1 MKKVQRTLA
10 AALAAMMLM
19 ALAGC
24 SKGDVTE
31 EVNSGLSD
39 LKAQAAEPAVEP
51 QTETPA
57 EPKTDAASETAS
69 EPASE
74 PAAASEPE
82 ATAEPAPDSAP
93 ADNPDYPSAA
103 GLNTQTLE
111 AFGSDYTLTLNVT
124 CPDTGWYKPA
134 TNSFGD
140 FKLFPTDDPS
150 NIFSGDPRILF
161 ELQRDLDRI
170 NYYYDSFENV
180 EELAPRTIGG
190 VELAGRT
197 YKNVGM
203 WWTEYYGE
211 MPTGGWLSIRI
222 SGVDIDPGTEGD
234 TVLNSIT
241 FG

>member
-1 MKKVQRTLA
+1 MKKVNRTLA
-10 AALAAMMLM
+10 AALAATMLL
-19 ALAGC
+19 ALTAC
-24 SKGDVTE
+24 SKGDVTS
-31 EVNSGLSD
+31 EVDSGLAE
-39 LKAQAAEPAVEP
+39 LKSQVTEPAVEP
-51 QTETPA
+51 KPETSTEA
-57 EPKTDAASETAS
+57 KTDPAA
-69 EPASE
+69 PAADPE
-74 PAAASEPE
+74 PAATPEAEPE
-82 ATAEPAPDSAP
+82 PTPASAP
-93 ADNPDYPSAA
+93 AENPNYPSAA

-111 AFGSDYTLTLNVT
+111 AFGTDYTLVLNVT
-124 CPDTGWYKPA
+124 CPDQGWYKSA
-134 TNSFGD
+134 STSFGD
-140 FKLFPTDDPS
+140 LKLFPTDDPS

-161 ELQRDLDRI
+161 ELQRDLDKI

-180 EELAPRTIGG
+180 EELAPRTFDG

-222 SGVDIDPGTEGD
+222 SGVDIEPGTEGD

>member
-1 MKKVQRTLA
+1 MKKVKRTLA
-10 AALAAMMLM
+10 AALAAAMLL
-19 ALAGC
+19 ALTAC
-24 SKGDVTE
+24 SKGDVTS
-31 EVNSGLSD
+31 EVDSGLAE
-39 LKAQAAEPAVEP
+39 LKAQTTEPAVEP
-51 QTETPA
+51 KPETP
-57 EPKTDAASETAS
+57 EKPKTDTAS

-74 PAAASEPE
+74 PAAEPEPE
-82 ATAEPAPDSAP
+82 ATAEPAPASAP
-93 ADNPDYPSAA
+93 

-111 AFGSDYTLTLNVT
+111 AFGTDYTLVLNVT
-124 CPDTGWYKPA
+124 CPDQGWYKSA
-134 TNSFGD
+134 TSFGD

-150 NIFSGDPRILF
+150 HIFSGDPRINF
-161 ELQRDLDRI
+161 ELKSGLDKI
-170 NYYYDSFENV
+170 DYYYDDFENV

-222 SGVDIDPGTEGD
+222 SGVDIDPGSEGD
-234 TVLNSIT
+234 AVLSSVT

>member
-10 AALAAMMLM
+10 AVLAAMMLM

-24 SKGDVTE
+24 SKGDVTK

-57 EPKTDAASETAS
+57 EPKTDTAS

-82 ATAEPAPDSAP
+82 ATAEPAPASAP
-93 ADNPDYPSAA
+93 AENPDYPSAA
-103 GLNTQTLE
+103 GLNTHTLE
-111 AFGSDYTLTLNVT
+111 AFGSDYTLVLNVT
-124 CPDTGWYKPA
+124 CPDQGWYKRA
-134 TNSFGD
+134 KNSFGD
-140 FKLFPTDDPS
+140 FKLYLTDDPS
-150 NIFSGDPRILF
+150 HIFSNNPIILF
-161 ELQRDLDRI
+161 ELQSGLDKI
-170 NYYYDSFENV
+170 DYYYDSFENV

-197 YKNVGM
+197 YKKVGM

-211 MPTGGWLSIRI
+211 MPTGGWLAIKI

-234 TVLNSIT
+234 TVLNSVT

>member
-10 AALAAMMLM
+10 AALTAMMLT

-24 SKGDVTE
+24 SKGDVTK

-57 EPKTDAASETAS
+57 EPKTDAASE
-69 EPASE
+69 
-74 PAAASEPE
+74 PAAEPEPE
-82 ATAEPAPDSAP
+82 ATAEPAPASAP
-93 ADNPDYPSAA
+93 AENPDYPSAA

-111 AFGSDYTLTLNVT
+111 AFGSDYTLVLNVT
-124 CPDTGWYKPA
+124 CPDQGWYKPDQ
-134 TNSFGD
+134 NSFGD

-150 NIFSGDPRILF
+150 NIFSNDPRIYF
-161 ELQRDLDRI
+161 ELKASLDKI
-170 NYYYDSFENV
+170 NYYYDSFENL
-180 EELAPRTIGG
+180 EELAPRTFGG
-190 VELAGRT
+190 VELQGRT
-197 YKNVGM
+197 YKYVGM
-203 WWTEYYGE
+203 QWTEYFGE

-222 SGVDIDPGTEGD
+222 SGVDIDPGSEGD
-234 TVLNSIT
+234 AVLSSVT

>member
-24 SKGDVTE
+24 SKGDVTK
-31 EVNSGLSD
+31 EVKSGLSD

-51 QTETPA
+51 QTETPE
-57 EPKTDAASETAS
+57 EPKTDTAS

-74 PAAASEPE
+74 PAAEPDPE
-82 ATAEPAPDSAP
+82 ATAEPAPASAP

-103 GLNTQTLE
+103 GPNTQTLE
-111 AFGSDYTLTLNVT
+111 AFGTDFTLVLNVT
-124 CPDTGWYKPA
+124 CPDQGWYKPA

-161 ELQRDLDRI
+161 ELKAGLDKI
-170 NYYYDSFENV
+170 DYYYDSFENV
-180 EELAPRTIGG
+180 EEVAPRTFGG
-190 VELAGRT
+190 VELQGRT
-197 YKNVGM
+197 YKYVGM
-203 WWTEYYGE
+203 LWTEYFGE
-211 MPTGGWLSIRI
+211 MPAGGWLSIRI
-222 SGVDIDPGTEGD
+222 SGVDIDPGSEGD
-234 TVLNSIT
+234 AVLSSVT

>member
-24 SKGDVTE
+24 SKGDVTK

-57 EPKTDAASETAS
+57 EPKTDAASE
-69 EPASE
+69 PASE

-82 ATAEPAPDSAP
+82 ATAAPAPASAP

-124 CPDTGWYKPA
+124 CPDQGWYKRA

-140 FKLFPTDDPS
+140 FKLYLTDDPS
-150 NIFSGDPRILF
+150 HIFSNNPIILF
-161 ELQRDLDRI
+161 ELESGLDKI
-170 NYYYDSFENV
+170 DYYYDSFENV
-180 EELAPRTIGG
+180 EELTPRTIGG
-190 VELAGRT
+190 VEMAGRT

-234 TVLNSIT
+234 TVLNSVT

>member
-51 QTETPA
+51 KPETSTEAKTDPATPA
-57 EPKTDAASETAS
+57 ADP
-69 EPASE
+69 E
-74 PAAASEPE
+74 PAATPEAEPE
-82 ATAEPAPDSAP
+82 STPASAP
-93 ADNPDYPSAA
+93 AENPDYPSAA

-111 AFGSDYTLTLNVT
+111 AFGSDYTLVLNVT
-124 CPDTGWYKPA
+124 CPDQGWYKSVSPRFA
-134 TNSFGD
+134 D
-140 FKLFPTDDPS
+140 IKLFPTDDPS
-150 NIFSGDPRILF
+150 HIFSGDPRIVF
-161 ELQRDLDRI
+161 ELQSGLDKI
-170 NYYYDSFENV
+170 NYYYDDFENV

-203 WWTEYYGE
+203 LWTEYYGE
-211 MPTGGWLSIRI
+211 MPTGGWLAIKI
-222 SGVDIDPGTEGD
+222 SGVDIGPGTEGD
-234 TVLNSIT
+234 TILNSVT

>member
-10 AALAAMMLM
+10 AVLAAMMLM

-24 SKGDVTE
+24 SKGDVTK

-51 QTETPA
+51 QTEPPA
-57 EPKTDAASETAS
+57 EPKTDAAS

-82 ATAEPAPDSAP
+82 ATAEPAPASAP

-103 GLNTQTLE
+103 GPNTQTLE
-111 AFGSDYTLTLNVT
+111 AFGTDFTLVLNVT
-124 CPDTGWYKPA
+124 CPDQGWYKPA
-134 TNSFGD
+134 ENSFGD

-150 NIFSGDPRILF
+150 HIFSGDPRMLF
-161 ELQRDLDRI
+161 ELKSGLDKI
-170 NYYYDSFENV
+170 DYYYDSFENV

-190 VELAGRT
+190 VELQGRT
-197 YKNVGM
+197 YKYVGM
-203 WWTEYYGE
+203 LWTEYYGE
-211 MPTGGWLSIRI
+211 MSTGGWLSIRI

-234 TVLNSIT
+234 TILNSVT

>member
-1 MKKVQRTLA
+1 MKNLQRMLA
-10 AALAAMMLM
+10 AALAAIL
-19 ALAGC
+19 LAGLTAC
-24 SKGDVTE
+24 SAGDVTK
-31 EVNSGLSD
+31 EVDSGLAE
-39 LKAQAAEPAVEP
+39 LKSQAAQPAVDNQPTTPAQPKTDPEPAADPTPSADPEP
-51 QTETPA
+51 AATPEAEPETPA
-57 EPKTDAASETAS
+57 
-69 EPASE
+69 
-74 PAAASEPE
+74 
-82 ATAEPAPDSAP
+82 SAP
-93 ADNPDYPSAA
+93 AENPNYPSAA

-111 AFGSDYTLTLNVT
+111 AFGTDYTLTLNVT

-140 FKLFPTDDPS
+140 IKLFPTDDPS

-161 ELQRDLDRI
+161 ELQRDLDKI

-211 MPTGGWLSIRI
+211 MPTGGWLAIRI

-234 TVLNSIT
+234 TILSSVT

>member
-24 SKGDVTE
+24 SKGDVTK

-57 EPKTDAASETAS
+57 EPKTDAASE
-69 EPASE
+69 PASE
-74 PAAASEPE
+74 PAAEPEPE
-82 ATAEPAPDSAP
+82 ATAEPAPAE
-93 ADNPDYPSAA
+93 NPDYPSAA

-111 AFGSDYTLTLNVT
+111 AFGSDYTLVLNVT
-124 CPDTGWYKPA
+124 CPEKDWYKRA

-140 FKLFPTDDPS
+140 FKLYLTDDPS
-150 NIFSGDPRILF
+150 HIFSNNPIILF
-161 ELQRDLDRI
+161 ELKSGLDKI

-180 EELAPRTIGG
+180 EELTPRTIGG

-234 TVLNSIT
+234 TILNSVT

>member
-1 MKKVQRTLA
+1 MKNLQRTLA
-10 AALAAMMLM
+10 AALAAIL
-19 ALAGC
+19 LAGLTAC
-24 SKGDVTE
+24 SAGDVTK
-31 EVNSGLSD
+31 EVDSGLAE
-39 LKAQAAEPAVEP
+39 LKSQAAQPAVDNQP
-51 QTETPA
+51 TTPA
-57 EPKTDAASETAS
+57 QPKTD
-69 EPASE
+69 PE
-74 PAAASEPE
+74 PAADPTPSADP
-82 ATAEPAPDSAP
+82 EPAADPEPSADPAP
-93 ADNPDYPSAA
+93 AAENPNYPSAA
-103 GLNTQTLE
+103 GLNTVTLE
-111 AFGSDYTLTLNVT
+111 AFGTDYTLVLNVT
-124 CPDTGWYKPA
+124 CPDQGWYKSA
-134 TNSFGD
+134 STSFGD
-140 FKLFPTDDPS
+140 LKLFPTDDPS

-161 ELQRDLDRI
+161 ELQRDLDKI

-234 TVLNSIT
+234 AVLSSVT

>member
-1 MKKVQRTLA
+1 MKKVNRTLA
-10 AALAAMMLM
+10 AALAATMLL
-19 ALAGC
+19 ALTAC
-24 SKGDVTE
+24 SKGDVTS
-31 EVNSGLSD
+31 EVDSGLAE
-39 LKAQAAEPAVEP
+39 LKAQVTEPAVDPKPETS
-51 QTETPA
+51 TEA
-57 EPKTDAASETAS
+57 KTDPAA
-69 EPASE
+69 PAADPE
-74 PAAASEPE
+74 PAATPEAEPE
-82 ATAEPAPDSAP
+82 STPASAP
-93 ADNPDYPSAA
+93 AENPDYPSAA

-111 AFGSDYTLTLNVT
+111 ASGSDFTLVLNVT

-150 NIFSGDPRILF
+150 HIFSGDPRILF
-161 ELQRDLDRI
+161 ELQRDLDKI
-170 NYYYDSFENV
+170 NYYYDDFENV

-197 YKNVGM
+197 YKKVGM
-203 WWTEYYGE
+203 LWTEYYGE

-234 TVLNSIT
+234 TILNSIT

>member
-10 AALAAMMLM
+10 AILVAMMLM

-24 SKGDVTE
+24 SKGDVTK

-39 LKAQAAEPAVEP
+39 LKAQAVEPAVEP
-51 QTETPA
+51 QTETP
-57 EPKTDAASETAS
+57 EKPKTDTA
-69 EPASE
+69 PAS
-74 PAAASEPE
+74 AS
-82 ATAEPAPDSAP
+82 

-111 AFGSDYTLTLNVT
+111 AFGTDFTLVLNVT
-124 CPDTGWYKPA
+124 CPDQGWYKPA

-150 NIFSGDPRILF
+150 NIFSGDPRMLF
-161 ELQRDLDRI
+161 ELKASLDKI

-180 EELAPRTIGG
+180 EEITPRTIGG
-190 VELAGRT
+190 VELQGRT
-197 YKNVGM
+197 YKYVGM
-203 WWTEYYGE
+203 LWTEYYGE

-222 SGVDIDPGTEGD
+222 SGVDIAPGSEGD
-234 TVLNSIT
+234 AVLSSVT

>member
-24 SKGDVTE
+24 SKGDVTK

-57 EPKTDAASETAS
+57 EPKTDAASE
-69 EPASE
+69 PASE
-74 PAAASEPE
+74 PAAEPEPE
-82 ATAEPAPDSAP
+82 ATAEPAPASAP
-93 ADNPDYPSAA
+93 AENPDYPSAA

-124 CPDTGWYKPA
+124 CPDQGWYKRVSPRFA
-134 TNSFGD
+134 D
-140 FKLFPTDDPS
+140 IKLYLTDDPS
-150 NIFSGDPRILF
+150 HIFSNNPIILF
-161 ELQRDLDRI
+161 ELESGLDKI

-190 VELAGRT
+190 VEMAGRT

-203 WWTEYYGE
+203 LWTEYYGE

-234 TVLNSIT
+234 TILNSVT

>member
-24 SKGDVTE
+24 SKGDVTK

-51 QTETPA
+51 KTETPA
-57 EPKTDAASETAS
+57 EPKTNA
-69 EPASE
+69 ASE
-74 PAAASEPE
+74 PAAEPE
-82 ATAEPAPDSAP
+82 ATAEPAPASAP
-93 ADNPDYPSAA
+93 ADNPNYPSAA

-111 AFGSDYTLTLNVT
+111 AFGTDYTLVLNVT
-124 CPDTGWYKPA
+124 CPDQGWYKSA
-134 TNSFGD
+134 STSFGD
-140 FKLFPTDDPS
+140 LKLFPTDDPS

-161 ELQRDLDRI
+161 ELQRDLDKI

>member
-1 MKKVQRTLA
+1 MKKVKRTLA
-10 AALAAMMLM
+10 AALAAAMLL
-19 ALAGC
+19 ALTAC
-24 SKGDVTE
+24 SKGDVTS
-31 EVNSGLSD
+31 EVDSGLAE
-39 LKAQAAEPAVEP
+39 LKAQTTELAVEP
-51 QTETPA
+51 KPETP
-57 EPKTDAASETAS
+57 EKPKTDAASEPT
-69 EPASE
+69 SE
-74 PAAASEPE
+74 PAAEPEPE
-82 ATAEPAPDSAP
+82 ATAEPAPASAP

-111 AFGSDYTLTLNVT
+111 AFGTDFTLVLNVT
-124 CPDTGWYKPA
+124 CPDKGWYKDA
-134 TNSFGD
+134 VNSFGD
-140 FKLFPTDDPS
+140 FKLYPTDDPS

-161 ELQRDLDRI
+161 ELQRDLDKI
-170 NYYYDSFENV
+170 NYYYDKFENV

-203 WWTEYYGE
+203 LWTEYYGE

-234 TVLNSIT
+234 TILNSIT

>member
-10 AALAAMMLM
+10 AILVAMMLM

-24 SKGDVTE
+24 SKGDVTK

-39 LKAQAAEPAVEP
+39 LKAQAVEPAVEP
-51 QTETPA
+51 QTETP
-57 EPKTDAASETAS
+57 EKPKTDTAS
-69 EPASE
+69 GSASE
-74 PAAASEPE
+74 PAAEPEPE
-82 ATAEPAPDSAP
+82 ATAEPAPASAS

-111 AFGSDYTLTLNVT
+111 AFGTDFTLVLNVT
-124 CPDTGWYKPA
+124 CPDQGWYKPA

-150 NIFSGDPRILF
+150 NIFSGDPRMLF
-161 ELQRDLDRI
+161 ELKASLDKI

-180 EELAPRTIGG
+180 EEITPRTIGG
-190 VELAGRT
+190 VELQGRT
-197 YKNVGM
+197 YKYVGM
-203 WWTEYYGE
+203 LWTEYYGE

-222 SGVDIDPGTEGD
+222 SGVDIAPGSEGD
-234 TVLNSIT
+234 AVLSSVT

>member
-1 MKKVQRTLA
+1 MKNVQRTLA
-10 AALAAMMLM
+10 AALAAIL
-19 ALAGC
+19 LAGLTAC
-24 SKGDVTE
+24 SAGDVTK
-31 EVNSGLSD
+31 EVDSGLAE
-39 LKAQAAEPAVEP
+39 LKSQAAQPAVDNQPTTPAQPKTDPEPAADPTPSADPEP
-51 QTETPA
+51 AATPEAEPETPA
-57 EPKTDAASETAS
+57 
-69 EPASE
+69 
-74 PAAASEPE
+74 
-82 ATAEPAPDSAP
+82 SAP
-93 ADNPDYPSAA
+93 AENPNYPSAA

-111 AFGSDYTLTLNVT
+111 AFGTDYTLVLNVT

-180 EELAPRTIGG
+180 EELAPRTFDG

-222 SGVDIDPGTEGD
+222 SGVDIEPGTEGD
-234 TVLNSIT
+234 AVLSSVT

>member
-10 AALAAMMLM
+10 AVLAAMMLM

-24 SKGDVTE
+24 SKGDVTK

-39 LKAQAAEPAVEP
+39 LKAQAAEPADEP

-57 EPKTDAASETAS
+57 EPKTDAASE
-69 EPASE
+69 PASE
-74 PAAASEPE
+74 PAAEPEPE
-82 ATAEPAPDSAP
+82 ATAEPAPAS
-93 ADNPDYPSAA
+93 

-111 AFGSDYTLTLNVT
+111 AFGTDYTLVLNVT
-124 CPDTGWYKPA
+124 CPDQGWYKSA
-134 TNSFGD
+134 STSFGD
-140 FKLFPTDDPS
+140 LKLFPTDDPS
-150 NIFSGDPRILF
+150 HIFSGDPRITF
-161 ELQRDLDRI
+161 ELKSGLDKI

-180 EELAPRTIGG
+180 EELATRTIGG
-190 VELAGRT
+190 VEMAGRT

-211 MPTGGWLSIRI
+211 MPTGGWLAIKI

-234 TVLNSIT
+234 TVLNSVT